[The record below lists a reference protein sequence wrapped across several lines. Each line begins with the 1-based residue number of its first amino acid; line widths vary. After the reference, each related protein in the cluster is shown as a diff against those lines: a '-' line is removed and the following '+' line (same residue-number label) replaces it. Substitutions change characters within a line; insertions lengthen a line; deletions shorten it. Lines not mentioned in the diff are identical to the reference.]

1 MIVIGRLEGNGFYSS
16 RELMEELIVAVQ
28 SLGQKGCFDY
38 IQLGTTIISVL
49 ISVIAIIFA
58 IRVPKQIADRQ
69 DRISLFEKRY
79 KIYNLYADYY
89 ALTLRISCVE
99 NREEVQ
105 RNFLCTYYGAW
116 NDSLLDNFE
125 EISNKMKQIRF
136 ELLQSKFLFNK
147 EIGSQISSVIEQLA
161 NVVDVSLKRD
171 DELKLQEEQQKLR
184 KEVRNPESIIV
195 LKRMEEYLEL
205 N

>member
-89 ALTLRISCVE
+89 ALALRISCVE
-99 NREEVQ
+99 GREEVQ
-105 RNFLCTYYGAW
+105 KNFLCTYYGAW

-125 EISNKMKQIRF
+125 EISNKMTQIQF
-136 ELLQSKFLFNK
+136 ELSQSKFLYNN
-147 EIGSQISSVIEQLA
+147 EIGSQVLSIIEQLA
-161 NVVDVSLKRD
+161 NVVYASLKRN
-171 DELKLQEEQQKLR
+171 DELKLQEEQQKLI
-184 KEVRNPESIIV
+184 KEVRNPESLIV
-195 LKRMEEYLEL
+195 LQRMEDYLKL
-205 N
+205 D